1 MLRTAAEDV
10 ERLTK
15 ENRHGDAVLSELYT
29 LCACGVNVRDII
41 DEVRGLNTSETLGR
55 EPAEAIRAKRS
66 EFRRSAR
73 IRARAVLSDEEFLTL
88 YTWNEGTEA
97 GNGKAS

>member
-1 MLRTAAEDV
+1 MKYFKNITTAEDV

-55 EPAEAIRAKRS
+55 EPAEAVRVPPICKDSGACRAER
-66 EFRRSAR
+66 
-73 IRARAVLSDEEFLTL
+73 
-88 YTWNEGTEA
+88 
-97 GNGKAS
+97 